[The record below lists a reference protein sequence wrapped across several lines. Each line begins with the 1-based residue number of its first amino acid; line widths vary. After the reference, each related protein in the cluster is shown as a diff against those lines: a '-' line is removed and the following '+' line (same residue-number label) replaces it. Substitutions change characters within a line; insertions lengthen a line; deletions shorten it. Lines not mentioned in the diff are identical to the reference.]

1 MKQLIVEL
9 KNREWKLASCESITG
24 GDFASRLTDI
34 SGASGVYL
42 GGYIVYSDEAKR
54 QLTFIDDDVLREFG
68 AISSESVK
76 SMAIWTKKHLNCD
89 IVIAFSGNAGPSASS
104 NQPVGR
110 VYTAI
115 AIVDDCYVYQDD
127 FIGTRKEIKRQ
138 TVDSGIQRLLD
149 LIKRENMR

>member
-76 SMAIWTKKHLNCD
+76 SMAIWTKKTSKLRYCHSIQWKCRSKCFFKSAGRTCLYCSCD
-89 IVIAFSGNAGPSASS
+89 S
-104 NQPVGR
+104 
-110 VYTAI
+110 
-115 AIVDDCYVYQDD
+115 
-127 FIGTRKEIKRQ
+127 
-138 TVDSGIQRLLD
+138 
-149 LIKRENMR
+149 